1 LEKWGENS
9 SIPGKNVFLFLT
21 LPVYKNNRLASADRR
36 LMSKPSNRLWRWDLR
51 QGIPVVGD
59 SGHFYSKKSGVKIH
73 QILVK
78 IMSVFSDS
86 AGL

>member
-59 SGHFYSKKSGVKIH
+59 SGHFYSKKV
-73 QILVK
+73 
-78 IMSVFSDS
+78 
-86 AGL
+86 GLKSIKSW